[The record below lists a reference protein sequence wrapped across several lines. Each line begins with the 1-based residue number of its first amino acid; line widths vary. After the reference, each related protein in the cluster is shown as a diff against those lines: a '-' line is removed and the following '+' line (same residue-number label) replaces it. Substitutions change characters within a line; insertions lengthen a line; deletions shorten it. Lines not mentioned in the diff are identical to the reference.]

1 MTEVV
6 AMRVARLTAIA
17 ANAGGVLGC
26 LALLLGA
33 GASLSGGAPPDRAT
47 MQAKYRRPAQI
58 PFPESNLYSEGK
70 SKLGRMLFFDPILS
84 GSRSQACAS
93 CHNPSL
99 SWADGL
105 PRAIGEKS
113 MPVRTPTLLNVAW
126 TPQLGWDGHF
136 RNLEAVTFGP
146 ITSPKIMNLPEQ
158 ELIRRLSNIPGYVRA
173 FHAAFGDG
181 KITRRN
187 IELAM
192 ATFERSIV
200 SGEASFDAWIKG
212 NEAAISE
219 AAKRGF
225 DLFNGKAHCAPCH
238 SGWAFTD
245 SSFHDI
251 GSAKNN
257 DIGRGK
263 LFPTSVKLRYAF
275 KTPTLRDVARRA
287 PYMHDGSLSTLKQ
300 VIDLYDRGGI
310 DRPSRS
316 ELISPLHLRDSEK
329 ADLIEFMKTLTSAPK
344 QIAITSLPR

>member
-1 MTEVV
+1 MTEAV

-17 ANAGGVLGC
+17 ANAGGVFGC

-47 MQAKYRRPAQI
+47 LQAKYRRPAQI
-58 PFPESNLYSEGK
+58 PFPESNPYSEGK

-105 PRAIGEKS
+105 PRAIGEKP

-126 TPQLGWDGHF
+126 TPQLAWDGHF
-136 RNLEAVTFGP
+136 RNLEAVAFGP
-146 ITSPKIMNLPEQ
+146 IASPKIMNLPEQ
-158 ELIRRLSNIPGYVRA
+158 ELIKRLSNIPGYVRA

-200 SGEASFDAWIKG
+200 SGKAPFDRWIAG
-212 NEAAISE
+212 DEAAISE

-225 DLFNGKAHCAPCH
+225 DLFNGRAHCASCH
-238 SGWAFTD
+238 NSWAFTD

-251 GSAKNN
+251 GSAKNS

-263 LFPTSVKLRYAF
+263 LFPTSIKLRYAF

-287 PYMHDGSLSTLKQ
+287 PYLHDGSLATLEE
-300 VIDLYDRGGI
+300 VIDLYDKGGI
-310 DRPSRS
+310 NRPSRS
-316 ELISPLHLRDSEK
+316 ELIFPLHLSRSEK
-329 ADLIEFMKTLTSAPK
+329 SDLIVFLRTLTAAPE
-344 QIAITSLPR
+344 QVSVPRVPR